1 MFIILPDLNVK
12 IITVEVTNN
21 AVAKKKSLK
30 KSRLVGIRALTS
42 AIPVRGSNQPTG
54 SIKFLYPVVKIF
66 EIHIFII
73 SLPGLLQKYI
83 FNTHC
88 KERRRWFFPFSTWNI
103 KWSSPAKSNQGFAL
117 FTEQQENWQGL
128 VTVKIFRDVEV
139 VVDSCEI

>member
-30 KSRLVGIRALTS
+30 KSRLVEIRALTS

-54 SIKFLYPVVKIF
+54 SIKFLYPIVKIF

-73 SLPGLLQKYI
+73 SLPGLL
-83 FNTHC
+83 
-88 KERRRWFFPFSTWNI
+88 
-103 KWSSPAKSNQGFAL
+103 
-117 FTEQQENWQGL
+117 
-128 VTVKIFRDVEV
+128 
-139 VVDSCEI
+139 

>member
-21 AVAKKKSLK
+21 AAAKKKSLK

-42 AIPVRGSNQPTG
+42 AIPVWGSNQPTG

-73 SLPGLLQKYI
+73 SLPGLL
-83 FNTHC
+83 
-88 KERRRWFFPFSTWNI
+88 
-103 KWSSPAKSNQGFAL
+103 
-117 FTEQQENWQGL
+117 
-128 VTVKIFRDVEV
+128 
-139 VVDSCEI
+139 